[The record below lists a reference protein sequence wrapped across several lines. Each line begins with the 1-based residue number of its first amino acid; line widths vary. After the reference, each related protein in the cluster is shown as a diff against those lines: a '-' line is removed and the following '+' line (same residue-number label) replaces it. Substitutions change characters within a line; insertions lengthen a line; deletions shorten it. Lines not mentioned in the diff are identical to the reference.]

1 MPKCPMNNFNECYG
15 SSCEWH
21 IRKSG
26 CCAIASIAQNTKDL
40 EVLPL
45 IHEYQKNSESLRR
58 YAK

>member
-1 MPKCPMNNFNECYG
+1 MPKCPMNNFNEFYG

-40 EVLPL
+40 EALPL
-45 IHEYQKNSESLRR
+45 IHEYQKNS
-58 YAK
+58 